1 MNKFIG
7 IGRLTGDPDIR
18 MYGDNNEKK
27 AARYT
32 MAFDRFG
39 RKEEGQQTADFINFV
54 AYGKAADCADQ
65 YLRKGMKIA
74 VVGRV
79 QSGKYT
85 NKEGQT
91 VYTTDVLIES
101 QEFCES
107 KSAAGQSNQQT
118 QTASAPAVQPQPTA
132 ANQTVQR
139 TVPQPASASDAF
151 INIPDNISMEVPF
164 S

>member
-18 MYGDNNEKK
+18 MYGEGNEKK

-39 RKEEGQQTADFINFV
+39 KKEEGQQTADFIGFV
-54 AYGKAADCADQ
+54 AYGKAADFADQ

-74 VVGRV
+74 VTGRV

-91 VYTTDVLIES
+91 IYTTDVVVES

-107 KSAAGQSNQQT
+107 KNSNQGSSQPQ
-118 QTASAPAVQPQPTA
+118 QTASAPAAQTA
-132 ANQTVQR
+132 SA
-139 TVPQPASASDAF
+139 PQPAPASGEPW
-151 INIPDNISMEVPF
+151 INIPENIDIEVPF

>member
-18 MYGDNNEKK
+18 MYGETNEKK
-27 AARYT
+27 AARYC

-39 RKEEGQQTADFINFV
+39 KKEEGQQTADFINCV
-54 AYGKAADCADQ
+54 AYGKAADFADQ
-65 YLRKGMKIA
+65 YLRKGMKIGIT
-74 VVGRV
+74 GRL

-91 VYTTDVLIES
+91 IYTTDILIES

-107 KSAAGQSNQQT
+107 KGSASGQTQQQDQTAPPQQT
-118 QTASAPAVQPQPTA
+118 ATTSA
-132 ANQTVQR
+132 
-139 TVPQPASASDAF
+139 PQPAQAAPAQQQADMGF
-151 INIPDNISMEVPF
+151 INIPDGIAAELPF
-164 S
+164 N